1 MHRMRSK
8 EVGYAQVATVARPT
22 HERCTWH
29 LAHLSNCRRRITSAV
44 GHVPCHSHRQNEREH
59 EPKTNVKSE
68 CRVEAAVPVA
78 QYEDAINQSR

>member
-22 HERCTWH
+22 HERCTWRI
-29 LAHLSNCRRRITSAV
+29 CRTAADEITSAV